1 MIRNVLR
8 RFYKLLQTSK
18 ARVLYICKGRKIC
31 KEMLDKEL
39 IESTWSRP
47 NISCISDEIL
57 KTEIKKD
64 LSIIIPLYNS
74 EQFLDKCIGTFV
86 KQKTKYTYEVIL
98 VDDGS
103 TDATRTRAEE
113 FQKKYADKIKLIF
126 RENGGISAAR
136 NTGLE
141 NSCGRYIGFADHDDW
156 VTTDYVEKLLSAAY
170 SEDADIVKCEFLEV
184 RDRNTVATAKKDD
197 KIINGPLKEELFAY
211 KSYIWGGVYKR
222 KLFERVRFPVGFW
235 YEDMITRAL
244 LYRQS
249 DKFIALG
256 ETLYYKLQHKNNASN
271 VVWQKQN
278 PKCLEQ
284 LYLPEQL
291 ASDGCCLNLPRDV
304 YMYECL
310 LHEYSSILK
319 HRIDHMPDKIQK
331 QVFLYARSVLM
342 KNYKGEF
349 QYEMDDKWKKWNN
362 VFVEKRYDAWRALC
376 DL

>member
-1 MIRNVLR
+1 M
-8 RFYKLLQTSK
+8 
-18 ARVLYICKGRKIC
+18 G
-31 KEMLDKEL
+31 
-39 IESTWSRP
+39 
-47 NISCISDEIL
+47 
-57 KTEIKKD
+57 
-64 LSIIIPLYNS
+64 
-74 EQFLDKCIGTFV
+74 
-86 KQKTKYTYEVIL
+86 
-98 VDDGS
+98 
-103 TDATRTRAEE
+103 
-113 FQKKYADKIKLIF
+113 
-126 RENGGISAAR
+126 
-136 NTGLE
+136 
-141 NSCGRYIGFADHDDW
+141 
-156 VTTDYVEKLLSAAY
+156 
-170 SEDADIVKCEFLEV
+170 
-184 RDRNTVATAKKDD
+184 
-197 KIINGPLKEELFAY
+197 
-211 KSYIWGGVYKR
+211 GGVYKR

-291 ASDGCCLNLPRDV
+291 ASDGYCLNLPRDV